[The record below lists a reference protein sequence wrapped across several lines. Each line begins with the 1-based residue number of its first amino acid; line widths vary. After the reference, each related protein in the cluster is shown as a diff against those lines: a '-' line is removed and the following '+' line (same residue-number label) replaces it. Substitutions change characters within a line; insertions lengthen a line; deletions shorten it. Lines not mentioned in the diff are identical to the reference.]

1 MFSPDVKIRPYW
13 DVKDISQ
20 LKKPEDIAQ
29 EFEAMFIRM
38 VLKEF
43 RKSLDGGIFSN
54 SFSYKMYMDMFD
66 MQIAETISSSG
77 QIGIKQYVLDA
88 IKAYEKYSSGE

>member
-1 MFSPDVKIRPYW
+1 MFNPDTKIKPYW
-13 DVKDISQ
+13 DVKEISQ
-20 LKKPEDIAQ
+20 LKKPEEIAK
-29 EFEAMFIRM
+29 EFETMFIRM

-54 SFSYKMYMDMFD
+54 SFSYKIYTDMFD
-66 MQIAETISSSG
+66 MQIAEAIASSD
-77 QIGIKQYVLDA
+77 QIGIKQYLLEA

>member
-1 MFSPDVKIRPYW
+1 MFDPNVKIKPYW
-13 DVKDISQ
+13 DVKDLSQ
-20 LKKPEDIAQ
+20 LKKPEEIAQ
-29 EFEAMFIRM
+29 EFEAMFVRM

-66 MQIAETISSSG
+66 MQIAEAVASSG
-77 QIGIKQYVLDA
+77 QLGIKQYVLEA
-88 IKAYEKYSSGE
+88 IRAYEKYSTGE